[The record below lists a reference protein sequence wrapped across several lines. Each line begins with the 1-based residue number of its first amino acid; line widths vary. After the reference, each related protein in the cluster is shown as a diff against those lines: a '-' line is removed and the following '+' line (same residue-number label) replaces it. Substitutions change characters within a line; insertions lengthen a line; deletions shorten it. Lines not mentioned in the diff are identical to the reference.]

1 MARVEQAF
9 FDRTQAVNKYG
20 NYTAADV
27 PYFVFES
34 ASEDDAVAAVYN
46 SSPSVFMWMLRESVA
61 VEERINE
68 DTFKVIAR
76 YQKADNQEEEIPPA
90 IYTFDTGGGTQH
102 ITQSIETVNC
112 YPADAPNYKGA
123 IGYDGENVA
132 GVDVAQP
139 TLNLTETHYFPE
151 GVVTTG
157 FIANL
162 ARKTGMFNN
171 DVFRGFEPGE
181 VLFLGASGSK
191 RDDDENPLWE
201 ITYHFAV
208 SQNRYNFRVGDITVG
223 AKWGWEYLWVRYAD
237 EVDDAKKQIVKKPV
251 AAYVEKVYYGTSFAG
266 LGLGGAVS

>member
-20 NYTAADV
+20 NYTTADV
-27 PYFVFES
+27 PYFVFEAADEDS
-34 ASEDDAVAAVYN
+34 AIAAVYN
-46 SSPSVFMWMLRESVA
+46 NSPSAFMWMPRESVT
-61 VEERINE
+61 VEDRINE

-76 YQKADNQEEEIPPA
+76 YQKADDQEEEIPPA
-90 IYTFDTGGGTQH
+90 VYTFDTGGGTQH
-102 ITQSIETVNC
+102 ITQSIETVNR
-112 YPADAPNYKGA
+112 YPADAPDYKGA

-132 GVDVAQP
+132 GVDIAQP

-162 ARKTGMFNN
+162 ALRTGMVNG
-171 DVFRGFEPGE
+171 DGFRGFAPGE

-201 ITYHFAV
+201 ITYRFAV
-208 SQNRYNFRVGDITVG
+208 SRNRSNFRVGDITVG
-223 AKWGWEYLWVRYAD
+223 AKWGWEYLWVRYGD

-251 AAYVEKVYYGTSFAG
+251 AAYVEKVYDLTNFSG
-266 LGLGGAVS
+266 LGLGEAVS

>member
-20 NYTAADV
+20 NYTVADV
-27 PYFVFES
+27 PYFVFEA
-34 ASEDDAVAAVYN
+34 ASEDDAIAAVYN
-46 SSPSVFMWMLRESVA
+46 SSPSVFMWMQRESVA

-76 YQKADNQEEEIPPA
+76 YEKQEQEEEIPPA
-90 IYTFDTGGGTQH
+90 VYTFDTGGGTQH
-102 ITQSIETVNC
+102 ITQSIETVNR
-112 YPADAPNYKGA
+112 YPADAPDYKGA

-132 GVDVAQP
+132 GVDIAQP

-151 GVVTTG
+151 DVVTTG

-162 ARKTGMFNN
+162 ARRTGMVNG
-171 DVFRGFEPGE
+171 DGFRGFSPGE

-191 RDDDENPLWE
+191 RDDEENPLWE
-201 ITYHFAV
+201 ITYRFAV
-208 SQNRYNFRVGDITVG
+208 SQNRSNFRVGDITVG
-223 AKWGWEYLWVRYAD
+223 AKWGWEYLWVRYGD

-251 AAYVEKVYYGTSFAG
+251 AAYVEKVYYLTNFSG
-266 LGLGGAVS
+266 LGLGEAVS